1 MKQLHKKLTFLA
13 AAVMCASLLGGA
25 FVALSG
31 TQETAMAETAL
42 EAETYSFGDLPKN
55 TGASS
60 FGYYDAGHVQYT
72 LKFGA
77 FNESAEN
84 YGLQA
89 FDTWDGANS
98 LTSSTVAKV
107 KAQNWAWSF
116 ADSSSIVLEIKS
128 EVTGTIHFD
137 FSACTLGG
145 WMDTWPFV
153 FGLYRYNAA
162 DGKLDTLERV
172 FQNSN
177 SLPKENATYDHEVA
191 VKVGDVVY
199 YEIGQCNATDPTK
212 PDTRNLQNIH
222 KANIVVTPNA
232 EVVPTQPQEFFQIN
246 YPSEMNAN
254 GYGWIAGDVF
264 NTKLYA
270 GTVNNLKEFD
280 TQGSDAKQMYNAE
293 LGSTYNVRDWVWYI
307 GPNAGVITAYKANAD
322 MKLTI
327 TDTYMAGGKENNGWT
342 SDTILTYYIDNGN
355 GLKEIKEIK
364 HPQTDADFSGTFYL
378 KKGDTLYAEFSAPMI
393 DAGSTRNVQA
403 PCGTKAVGDPTAF
416 DAAAYTAQNAY
427 VNYGKI
433 VNAVNS
439 YMSLA
444 YSYTQNGEAFE
455 GSSFRI
461 RFGVDAAVANVAG
474 ATAYG
479 IQVTANGKTVTYT
492 TANVSWTVANG
503 VAYVVVDL
511 GDIIG
516 DTAKLGTE
524 FTVAAYAVVGGTTYV
539 SEAVKTYSVATM
551 VAEYYN
557 AGITEVEHLY
567 NYLNA

>member
-1 MKQLHKKLTFLA
+1 
-13 AAVMCASLLGGA
+13 MCKSYLRGGVLL
-25 FVALSG
+25 SE
-31 TQETAMAETAL
+31 TQETAIAETAL
-42 EAETYSFGDLPKN
+42 EAETYSFNDLPYH
-55 TGASS
+55 TGYSN

-77 FNESAEN
+77 FNANAAN

-128 EVTGTIHFD
+128 EITGTIHFD
-137 FSACTLGG
+137 FSAWTFGG

-199 YEIGQCNATDPTK
+199 YEIGQCNATNSDS
-212 PDTRNLQNIH
+212 TRNIQNIG
-222 KANIVVTPNA
+222 KAKIVVTPEVE
-232 EVVPTQPQEFFQIN
+232 EVVPTQPQEFTYLN
-246 YPSEMNAN
+246 YPSQMNGN
-254 GYGWIAGDVF
+254 GYSWIKGDVF
-264 NTKLYA
+264 DTKLYA

-280 TQGSDAKQMYNAE
+280 TQGSSANIMSNTELNAGFDSPAYYVE
-293 LGSTYNVRDWVWYI
+293 NWKWYI

-327 TDTYMAGGKENNGWT
+327 TNTYLAGGHASNGWT
-342 SDTILTYYIDNGN
+342 EDTVLTYYLVGENGM
-355 GLKEIKEIK
+355 KEIKEVK
-364 HPQTDADFSGTFYL
+364 HPQTDADFGGTFYL
-378 KKGDTLYAEFSAPMI
+378 KKGDILYVEFNAPNI
-393 DAGSTRNVQA
+393 DGGTRNAEA
-403 PCGTKAVGDPTAF
+403 PCGMKAVGDPTAF

-433 VNAVNS
+433 VNAVNA

-444 YSYTQNGEAFE
+444 YSYTQNGEVFE

>member
-13 AAVMCASLLGGA
+13 SAVMCASLLGGA

-31 TQETAMAETAL
+31 TQETAIAETAL

-89 FDTWDGANS
+89 FDTWDGANKLS
-98 LTSSTVAKV
+98 SSTASGVV
-107 KAQNWAWSF
+107 AQNWHWKFGANN
-116 ADSSSIVLEIKS
+116 SIVAEIKS
-128 EVTGTIHFD
+128 EIAGSIHFD
-137 FSACTLGG
+137 FSGCTLNG
-145 WMDTWPFV
+145 WFDSIHFR
-153 FGLYRYNAA
+153 FGVYRYNAA
-162 DGKLDTLERV
+162 DKTLDTLVRIANDSTV
-172 FQNSN
+172 NAKDN
-177 SLPKENATYDHEVA
+177 AVYDRTVIVKE
-191 VKVGDVVY
+191 GDVIY
-199 YEIGQCNATDPTK
+199 YEIGQGNNGNNY
-212 PDTRNLQNIH
+212 NLQNQNSA
-222 KANIVVTPNA
+222 KIVVTPGVE
-232 EVVPTQPQEFFQIN
+232 EVVPANPQEFTYLN
-246 YPSEMNAN
+246 YPSQMNGN
-254 GYGWIAGDVF
+254 GYSWIKGDVF
-264 NTKLYA
+264 DTKLYA

-280 TQGSDAKQMYNAE
+280 TQGSDVNQMYNAE
-293 LGSTYNVRDWVWYI
+293 LGATYNVRNWRWEI
-307 GPNAGVITAYKANAD
+307 GKDAGVITAYKANAD

-327 TDTYMAGGKENNGWT
+327 TNTYMAGGKASNGWT
-342 SDTILTYYIDNGN
+342 EDTVLTYYLVGENGM
-355 GLKEIKEIK
+355 KEIKEVK
-364 HPQTDADFSGTFYL
+364 HPQTDADFGGTFYL
-378 KKGDTLYAEFSAPMI
+378 KKGDILYVEFNAPNI
-393 DAGSTRNVQA
+393 DGGTRNAEA
-403 PCGTKAVGDPTAF
+403 PCGTKVVGDPTAF

-492 TANVSWTVANG
+492 TANVSWTVAND

-557 AGITEVEHLY
+557 AGIAEVEHLY